1 MEFKQNLKKYQYI
14 VNEELE
20 KYLRKDECPEKI
32 LNNSMEYSLMA
43 GGKRLRPILV
53 LATYELF
60 RDDFEEAMPFAVAIE
75 MIHNFSLI
83 HDDLP
88 EVDNDDFRH
97 GKPTNHKQ
105 FNHPTALLAGDGLL
119 NNAYI
124 VISNEMLYSIENQY
138 KENFHSRAKAF
149 NEFTKAVDRMIAGE
163 YLDTELEGKEISK
176 EMLEYIHI
184 NKTGALLKLC
194 VRMGA
199 ILAEA
204 SEKDLERLTTYAE
217 KIGLAFQ
224 IKDDILS
231 EEGNP
236 EITGKPVGNDKEMGK
251 CTYVSYYGLDGAKKE
266 LDKIKLNGEYKRP
279 EVQRNYK
286 GFDYS
291 KYLKQLKIY
300 GTIKCSKIEVLDKKQ
315 VNKMFQISNQ
325 MVTKVIDNT
334 KNILDAIENLHTSSE
349 SNYSLE
355 LNNNDM
361 KEIINNINYLINEG
375 RNNSNKIN
383 ESLNSLI
390 DKIKN
395 QIKDLDKSS
404 QEDSMYENLDT
415 VGILNQSKIDE
426 YKSSKGTSNDI
437 EYLEN
442 IVSADDNSYIN
453 SFVGINEFN
462 TVYRNSTSNDIP
474 QPVTEIRQEF
484 ITEDIIKS
492 VKYMKNSDLEELNVK
507 LNPRNLGEISI
518 KLSKNKEHSNL
529 LITVDDNNILDLVN
543 KNIEDIKKHLND
555 TDINIKD
562 IVINVKSENENLF
575 SDNLNKEFNQDRR
588 FNQNNSNKNKK
599 NNNQIIEELH
609 NSEHNKDD
617 DNLNIL
623 I

>member
-1 MEFKQNLKKYQYI
+1 MININLSNMVGDSSLSQSKSVSSDSLSTFKDFISEFK
-14 VNEELE
+14 LE
-20 KYLRKDECPEKI
+20 DENSGTNT
-32 LNNSMEYSLMA
+32 NNKED
-43 GGKRLRPILV
+43 V
-53 LATYELF
+53 DE
-60 RDDFEEAMPFAVAIE
+60 
-75 MIHNFSLI
+75 SLI
-83 HDDLP
+83 LYNLIYTLY
-88 EVDNDDFRH
+88 E
-97 GKPTNHKQ
+97 K
-105 FNHPTALLAGDGLL
+105 FN
-119 NNAYI
+119 I
-124 VISNEMLYSIENQY
+124 
-138 KENFHSRAKAF
+138 
-149 NEFTKAVDRMIAGE
+149 
-163 YLDTELEGKEISK
+163 
-176 EMLEYIHI
+176 
-184 NKTGALLKLC
+184 
-194 VRMGA
+194 
-199 ILAEA
+199 
-204 SEKDLERLTTYAE
+204 AE
-217 KIGLAFQ
+217 KIDSLTDLEN
-224 IKDDILS
+224 IKSSLNS
-231 EEGNP
+231 
-236 EITGKPVGNDKEMGK
+236 
-251 CTYVSYYGLDGAKKE
+251 
-266 LDKIKLNGEYKRP
+266 KLNLN
-279 EVQRNYK
+279 EV
-286 GFDYS
+286 
-291 KYLKQLKIY
+291 
-300 GTIKCSKIEVLDKKQ
+300 E
-315 VNKMFQISNQ
+315 
-325 MVTKVIDNT
+325 NT

-355 LNNNDM
+355 LNNNNM

>member
-1 MEFKQNLKKYQYI
+1 MININLSNMVGDSSLSQSKSVSSDSLSTFKDFISEFK
-14 VNEELE
+14 LE
-20 KYLRKDECPEKI
+20 DENSGTNT
-32 LNNSMEYSLMA
+32 NNKED
-43 GGKRLRPILV
+43 V
-53 LATYELF
+53 DE
-60 RDDFEEAMPFAVAIE
+60 
-75 MIHNFSLI
+75 SLI
-83 HDDLP
+83 LYNLIYTLY
-88 EVDNDDFRH
+88 E
-97 GKPTNHKQ
+97 K
-105 FNHPTALLAGDGLL
+105 FN
-119 NNAYI
+119 I
-124 VISNEMLYSIENQY
+124 
-138 KENFHSRAKAF
+138 
-149 NEFTKAVDRMIAGE
+149 
-163 YLDTELEGKEISK
+163 
-176 EMLEYIHI
+176 
-184 NKTGALLKLC
+184 
-194 VRMGA
+194 
-199 ILAEA
+199 
-204 SEKDLERLTTYAE
+204 AE
-217 KIGLAFQ
+217 KIDSLTDLEN
-224 IKDDILS
+224 IKSSLNS
-231 EEGNP
+231 
-236 EITGKPVGNDKEMGK
+236 
-251 CTYVSYYGLDGAKKE
+251 
-266 LDKIKLNGEYKRP
+266 KLNLN
-279 EVQRNYK
+279 EV
-286 GFDYS
+286 
-291 KYLKQLKIY
+291 
-300 GTIKCSKIEVLDKKQ
+300 E
-315 VNKMFQISNQ
+315 
-325 MVTKVIDNT
+325 NT

-426 YKSSKGTSNDI
+426 YKSSKGTSNDL

-484 ITEDIIKS
+484 ITEYIIKS

>member
-1 MEFKQNLKKYQYI
+1 MININLSNMVGDSSLSQSKSVSSDSLSTFKDFISEFK
-14 VNEELE
+14 LE
-20 KYLRKDECPEKI
+20 DENSGTNT
-32 LNNSMEYSLMA
+32 NNKED
-43 GGKRLRPILV
+43 V
-53 LATYELF
+53 DE
-60 RDDFEEAMPFAVAIE
+60 
-75 MIHNFSLI
+75 SLI
-83 HDDLP
+83 LYNLIYTLY
-88 EVDNDDFRH
+88 E
-97 GKPTNHKQ
+97 K
-105 FNHPTALLAGDGLL
+105 FN
-119 NNAYI
+119 I
-124 VISNEMLYSIENQY
+124 
-138 KENFHSRAKAF
+138 
-149 NEFTKAVDRMIAGE
+149 
-163 YLDTELEGKEISK
+163 
-176 EMLEYIHI
+176 
-184 NKTGALLKLC
+184 
-194 VRMGA
+194 
-199 ILAEA
+199 
-204 SEKDLERLTTYAE
+204 AE
-217 KIGLAFQ
+217 KIDSLTDLEN
-224 IKDDILS
+224 IKSSLNS
-231 EEGNP
+231 
-236 EITGKPVGNDKEMGK
+236 
-251 CTYVSYYGLDGAKKE
+251 
-266 LDKIKLNGEYKRP
+266 KLN
-279 EVQRNYK
+279 EV
-286 GFDYS
+286 
-291 KYLKQLKIY
+291 
-300 GTIKCSKIEVLDKKQ
+300 E
-315 VNKMFQISNQ
+315 
-325 MVTKVIDNT
+325 NT

-426 YKSSKGTSNDI
+426 YKSSKGTSNDL

-543 KNIEDIKKHLND
+543 KNIEDIKKQLND

>member
-1 MEFKQNLKKYQYI
+1 MININLSNMVGDSSLSQSKSVSSDSLSTFKDFISEFK
-14 VNEELE
+14 LE
-20 KYLRKDECPEKI
+20 DENSGTNT
-32 LNNSMEYSLMA
+32 NNKED
-43 GGKRLRPILV
+43 V
-53 LATYELF
+53 DE
-60 RDDFEEAMPFAVAIE
+60 
-75 MIHNFSLI
+75 SLI
-83 HDDLP
+83 LYNLIYTLY
-88 EVDNDDFRH
+88 E
-97 GKPTNHKQ
+97 K
-105 FNHPTALLAGDGLL
+105 FN
-119 NNAYI
+119 I
-124 VISNEMLYSIENQY
+124 
-138 KENFHSRAKAF
+138 
-149 NEFTKAVDRMIAGE
+149 
-163 YLDTELEGKEISK
+163 
-176 EMLEYIHI
+176 
-184 NKTGALLKLC
+184 
-194 VRMGA
+194 
-199 ILAEA
+199 
-204 SEKDLERLTTYAE
+204 AE
-217 KIGLAFQ
+217 KIDSLTDLEN
-224 IKDDILS
+224 IKSSLNS
-231 EEGNP
+231 
-236 EITGKPVGNDKEMGK
+236 
-251 CTYVSYYGLDGAKKE
+251 
-266 LDKIKLNGEYKRP
+266 KLN
-279 EVQRNYK
+279 EV
-286 GFDYS
+286 
-291 KYLKQLKIY
+291 
-300 GTIKCSKIEVLDKKQ
+300 E
-315 VNKMFQISNQ
+315 
-325 MVTKVIDNT
+325 NT

-588 FNQNNSNKNKK
+588 FNENNSNKNKK

>member
-1 MEFKQNLKKYQYI
+1 MININLSNMVGDSSLSQSKSVSSDSLSTFKDFISEFK
-14 VNEELE
+14 LE
-20 KYLRKDECPEKI
+20 DENSGTNT
-32 LNNSMEYSLMA
+32 NNKED
-43 GGKRLRPILV
+43 V
-53 LATYELF
+53 DE
-60 RDDFEEAMPFAVAIE
+60 
-75 MIHNFSLI
+75 SLI
-83 HDDLP
+83 LYNLIYTLY
-88 EVDNDDFRH
+88 E
-97 GKPTNHKQ
+97 K
-105 FNHPTALLAGDGLL
+105 FN
-119 NNAYI
+119 I
-124 VISNEMLYSIENQY
+124 
-138 KENFHSRAKAF
+138 
-149 NEFTKAVDRMIAGE
+149 
-163 YLDTELEGKEISK
+163 
-176 EMLEYIHI
+176 
-184 NKTGALLKLC
+184 
-194 VRMGA
+194 
-199 ILAEA
+199 
-204 SEKDLERLTTYAE
+204 AE
-217 KIGLAFQ
+217 KIDSLTDLEN
-224 IKDDILS
+224 IKSSLNS
-231 EEGNP
+231 
-236 EITGKPVGNDKEMGK
+236 
-251 CTYVSYYGLDGAKKE
+251 
-266 LDKIKLNGEYKRP
+266 KLN
-279 EVQRNYK
+279 EV
-286 GFDYS
+286 
-291 KYLKQLKIY
+291 
-300 GTIKCSKIEVLDKKQ
+300 E
-315 VNKMFQISNQ
+315 
-325 MVTKVIDNT
+325 NT

-529 LITVDDNNILDLVN
+529 LKTVDDNNILDLVN

>member
-1 MEFKQNLKKYQYI
+1 MININLSNMVGDSSLSQSKSVSSDSLSTFKDFISEFK
-14 VNEELE
+14 LE
-20 KYLRKDECPEKI
+20 DENSGTNT
-32 LNNSMEYSLMA
+32 NNKED
-43 GGKRLRPILV
+43 V
-53 LATYELF
+53 DE
-60 RDDFEEAMPFAVAIE
+60 
-75 MIHNFSLI
+75 SLI
-83 HDDLP
+83 LYNLIYTLY
-88 EVDNDDFRH
+88 E
-97 GKPTNHKQ
+97 K
-105 FNHPTALLAGDGLL
+105 FN
-119 NNAYI
+119 I
-124 VISNEMLYSIENQY
+124 
-138 KENFHSRAKAF
+138 
-149 NEFTKAVDRMIAGE
+149 
-163 YLDTELEGKEISK
+163 
-176 EMLEYIHI
+176 
-184 NKTGALLKLC
+184 
-194 VRMGA
+194 
-199 ILAEA
+199 
-204 SEKDLERLTTYAE
+204 AE
-217 KIGLAFQ
+217 KIDSLTDLEN
-224 IKDDILS
+224 IKSSLNS
-231 EEGNP
+231 
-236 EITGKPVGNDKEMGK
+236 
-251 CTYVSYYGLDGAKKE
+251 
-266 LDKIKLNGEYKRP
+266 KLN
-279 EVQRNYK
+279 EV
-286 GFDYS
+286 
-291 KYLKQLKIY
+291 
-300 GTIKCSKIEVLDKKQ
+300 E
-315 VNKMFQISNQ
+315 
-325 MVTKVIDNT
+325 NT

-361 KEIINNINYLINEG
+361 KEIINNINYLTNEG

-492 VKYMKNSDLEELNVK
+492 VKYIKNSDLEELNVK

>member
-1 MEFKQNLKKYQYI
+1 MININLSNMVGDSSLSQSKSVSSDSLSTFKDFISEFK
-14 VNEELE
+14 LE
-20 KYLRKDECPEKI
+20 DENSGTNT
-32 LNNSMEYSLMA
+32 NNKED
-43 GGKRLRPILV
+43 V
-53 LATYELF
+53 DE
-60 RDDFEEAMPFAVAIE
+60 
-75 MIHNFSLI
+75 SLI
-83 HDDLP
+83 LYNLIYTLY
-88 EVDNDDFRH
+88 E
-97 GKPTNHKQ
+97 K
-105 FNHPTALLAGDGLL
+105 FN
-119 NNAYI
+119 I
-124 VISNEMLYSIENQY
+124 
-138 KENFHSRAKAF
+138 
-149 NEFTKAVDRMIAGE
+149 
-163 YLDTELEGKEISK
+163 
-176 EMLEYIHI
+176 
-184 NKTGALLKLC
+184 
-194 VRMGA
+194 
-199 ILAEA
+199 
-204 SEKDLERLTTYAE
+204 AE
-217 KIGLAFQ
+217 KIDSLTDLEN
-224 IKDDILS
+224 IKSSLNS
-231 EEGNP
+231 
-236 EITGKPVGNDKEMGK
+236 
-251 CTYVSYYGLDGAKKE
+251 
-266 LDKIKLNGEYKRP
+266 KLNLN
-279 EVQRNYK
+279 EV
-286 GFDYS
+286 
-291 KYLKQLKIY
+291 
-300 GTIKCSKIEVLDKKQ
+300 E
-315 VNKMFQISNQ
+315 
-325 MVTKVIDNT
+325 NT

-492 VKYMKNSDLEELNVK
+492 VKYIKNSDLEELNVK

>member
-1 MEFKQNLKKYQYI
+1 MVGDSSLSQSKSVSSDSLSTFKDFISEFK
-14 VNEELE
+14 LE
-20 KYLRKDECPEKI
+20 DENSGTNT
-32 LNNSMEYSLMA
+32 NNKED
-43 GGKRLRPILV
+43 V
-53 LATYELF
+53 DE
-60 RDDFEEAMPFAVAIE
+60 
-75 MIHNFSLI
+75 SLI
-83 HDDLP
+83 LYNLIYTLY
-88 EVDNDDFRH
+88 E
-97 GKPTNHKQ
+97 K
-105 FNHPTALLAGDGLL
+105 FN
-119 NNAYI
+119 I
-124 VISNEMLYSIENQY
+124 
-138 KENFHSRAKAF
+138 
-149 NEFTKAVDRMIAGE
+149 
-163 YLDTELEGKEISK
+163 
-176 EMLEYIHI
+176 
-184 NKTGALLKLC
+184 
-194 VRMGA
+194 
-199 ILAEA
+199 
-204 SEKDLERLTTYAE
+204 AE
-217 KIGLAFQ
+217 KIDSLTDLEN
-224 IKDDILS
+224 IKSSLNS
-231 EEGNP
+231 
-236 EITGKPVGNDKEMGK
+236 
-251 CTYVSYYGLDGAKKE
+251 
-266 LDKIKLNGEYKRP
+266 KLNLN
-279 EVQRNYK
+279 EV
-286 GFDYS
+286 
-291 KYLKQLKIY
+291 
-300 GTIKCSKIEVLDKKQ
+300 E
-315 VNKMFQISNQ
+315 
-325 MVTKVIDNT
+325 NT

>member
-1 MEFKQNLKKYQYI
+1 MININLSNMVGDSSLSQSKSVSSDSLSTFKDFISEFK
-14 VNEELE
+14 LE
-20 KYLRKDECPEKI
+20 DENSGTNT
-32 LNNSMEYSLMA
+32 NNKED
-43 GGKRLRPILV
+43 V
-53 LATYELF
+53 DE
-60 RDDFEEAMPFAVAIE
+60 
-75 MIHNFSLI
+75 SLI
-83 HDDLP
+83 LYNLIYTLY
-88 EVDNDDFRH
+88 E
-97 GKPTNHKQ
+97 K
-105 FNHPTALLAGDGLL
+105 FN
-119 NNAYI
+119 I
-124 VISNEMLYSIENQY
+124 
-138 KENFHSRAKAF
+138 
-149 NEFTKAVDRMIAGE
+149 
-163 YLDTELEGKEISK
+163 
-176 EMLEYIHI
+176 
-184 NKTGALLKLC
+184 
-194 VRMGA
+194 
-199 ILAEA
+199 
-204 SEKDLERLTTYAE
+204 AE
-217 KIGLAFQ
+217 KIDSLTDLEN
-224 IKDDILS
+224 IKSSLNS
-231 EEGNP
+231 
-236 EITGKPVGNDKEMGK
+236 
-251 CTYVSYYGLDGAKKE
+251 
-266 LDKIKLNGEYKRP
+266 KLNLN
-279 EVQRNYK
+279 EV
-286 GFDYS
+286 
-291 KYLKQLKIY
+291 
-300 GTIKCSKIEVLDKKQ
+300 E
-315 VNKMFQISNQ
+315 
-325 MVTKVIDNT
+325 NT

-426 YKSSKGTSNDI
+426 YKSSKGTSNDL

-492 VKYMKNSDLEELNVK
+492 VKYMKISDLEELNVK

>member
-1 MEFKQNLKKYQYI
+1 MININLSNMVGDSSLSQSKSVSSDSLSTFKDFISEFK
-14 VNEELE
+14 LE
-20 KYLRKDECPEKI
+20 DENSGTNT
-32 LNNSMEYSLMA
+32 NNKED
-43 GGKRLRPILV
+43 V
-53 LATYELF
+53 DE
-60 RDDFEEAMPFAVAIE
+60 
-75 MIHNFSLI
+75 SLI
-83 HDDLP
+83 LYNLIYTLY
-88 EVDNDDFRH
+88 E
-97 GKPTNHKQ
+97 K
-105 FNHPTALLAGDGLL
+105 FN
-119 NNAYI
+119 I
-124 VISNEMLYSIENQY
+124 
-138 KENFHSRAKAF
+138 
-149 NEFTKAVDRMIAGE
+149 
-163 YLDTELEGKEISK
+163 
-176 EMLEYIHI
+176 
-184 NKTGALLKLC
+184 
-194 VRMGA
+194 
-199 ILAEA
+199 
-204 SEKDLERLTTYAE
+204 AE
-217 KIGLAFQ
+217 KIDSLTDLEN
-224 IKDDILS
+224 IKSSLNS
-231 EEGNP
+231 
-236 EITGKPVGNDKEMGK
+236 
-251 CTYVSYYGLDGAKKE
+251 
-266 LDKIKLNGEYKRP
+266 KLNLN
-279 EVQRNYK
+279 EV
-286 GFDYS
+286 
-291 KYLKQLKIY
+291 
-300 GTIKCSKIEVLDKKQ
+300 E
-315 VNKMFQISNQ
+315 
-325 MVTKVIDNT
+325 NT

-442 IVSADDNSYIN
+442 IVSAYDNSYIN

>member
-1 MEFKQNLKKYQYI
+1 MININLSNMVGDSSLSQSKSVSSDSLSTFKDFISEFK
-14 VNEELE
+14 LE
-20 KYLRKDECPEKI
+20 DENSGTNT
-32 LNNSMEYSLMA
+32 NNKED
-43 GGKRLRPILV
+43 V
-53 LATYELF
+53 DE
-60 RDDFEEAMPFAVAIE
+60 
-75 MIHNFSLI
+75 SLI
-83 HDDLP
+83 LYNLIYTLY
-88 EVDNDDFRH
+88 E
-97 GKPTNHKQ
+97 K
-105 FNHPTALLAGDGLL
+105 FN
-119 NNAYI
+119 I
-124 VISNEMLYSIENQY
+124 
-138 KENFHSRAKAF
+138 
-149 NEFTKAVDRMIAGE
+149 
-163 YLDTELEGKEISK
+163 
-176 EMLEYIHI
+176 
-184 NKTGALLKLC
+184 
-194 VRMGA
+194 
-199 ILAEA
+199 
-204 SEKDLERLTTYAE
+204 AE
-217 KIGLAFQ
+217 KIDSLTDLEN
-224 IKDDILS
+224 IKSSLNS
-231 EEGNP
+231 
-236 EITGKPVGNDKEMGK
+236 
-251 CTYVSYYGLDGAKKE
+251 
-266 LDKIKLNGEYKRP
+266 KLN
-279 EVQRNYK
+279 EV
-286 GFDYS
+286 
-291 KYLKQLKIY
+291 
-300 GTIKCSKIEVLDKKQ
+300 E
-315 VNKMFQISNQ
+315 
-325 MVTKVIDNT
+325 NT

-361 KEIINNINYLINEG
+361 KEIINNINHLINEG

-492 VKYMKNSDLEELNVK
+492 VKYIKNSDLEELNVK

>member
-1 MEFKQNLKKYQYI
+1 MININLSNMVGDSSLSQSKSVSSDSLSTFKDFISEFK
-14 VNEELE
+14 LE
-20 KYLRKDECPEKI
+20 DENSGTNT
-32 LNNSMEYSLMA
+32 NNKED
-43 GGKRLRPILV
+43 V
-53 LATYELF
+53 DE
-60 RDDFEEAMPFAVAIE
+60 
-75 MIHNFSLI
+75 SLI
-83 HDDLP
+83 LYNLIYTLY
-88 EVDNDDFRH
+88 E
-97 GKPTNHKQ
+97 K
-105 FNHPTALLAGDGLL
+105 FN
-119 NNAYI
+119 I
-124 VISNEMLYSIENQY
+124 
-138 KENFHSRAKAF
+138 
-149 NEFTKAVDRMIAGE
+149 
-163 YLDTELEGKEISK
+163 
-176 EMLEYIHI
+176 
-184 NKTGALLKLC
+184 
-194 VRMGA
+194 
-199 ILAEA
+199 
-204 SEKDLERLTTYAE
+204 AE
-217 KIGLAFQ
+217 KIDSLTDLEN
-224 IKDDILS
+224 IKSSLNS
-231 EEGNP
+231 
-236 EITGKPVGNDKEMGK
+236 
-251 CTYVSYYGLDGAKKE
+251 
-266 LDKIKLNGEYKRP
+266 KLN
-279 EVQRNYK
+279 EV
-286 GFDYS
+286 
-291 KYLKQLKIY
+291 
-300 GTIKCSKIEVLDKKQ
+300 E
-315 VNKMFQISNQ
+315 
-325 MVTKVIDNT
+325 NT

-404 QEDSMYENLDT
+404 QEDSIYENLDT

>member
-1 MEFKQNLKKYQYI
+1 MVGDSSLSQSKSVSSDSLSTFKDFISEFK
-14 VNEELE
+14 LE
-20 KYLRKDECPEKI
+20 DENSGTNT
-32 LNNSMEYSLMA
+32 NNKED
-43 GGKRLRPILV
+43 V
-53 LATYELF
+53 DE
-60 RDDFEEAMPFAVAIE
+60 
-75 MIHNFSLI
+75 SLI
-83 HDDLP
+83 LYNLIYTLY
-88 EVDNDDFRH
+88 E
-97 GKPTNHKQ
+97 K
-105 FNHPTALLAGDGLL
+105 FN
-119 NNAYI
+119 I
-124 VISNEMLYSIENQY
+124 
-138 KENFHSRAKAF
+138 
-149 NEFTKAVDRMIAGE
+149 
-163 YLDTELEGKEISK
+163 
-176 EMLEYIHI
+176 
-184 NKTGALLKLC
+184 
-194 VRMGA
+194 
-199 ILAEA
+199 
-204 SEKDLERLTTYAE
+204 AE
-217 KIGLAFQ
+217 KIDSLTDLEN
-224 IKDDILS
+224 IKSSLNS
-231 EEGNP
+231 
-236 EITGKPVGNDKEMGK
+236 
-251 CTYVSYYGLDGAKKE
+251 
-266 LDKIKLNGEYKRP
+266 KLNLN
-279 EVQRNYK
+279 EV
-286 GFDYS
+286 
-291 KYLKQLKIY
+291 
-300 GTIKCSKIEVLDKKQ
+300 E
-315 VNKMFQISNQ
+315 
-325 MVTKVIDNT
+325 NT

-529 LITVDDNNILDLVN
+529 LITVDDNNISDLVN

>member
-1 MEFKQNLKKYQYI
+1 MININLSNMVGDSSLSQSKSVSSDSLSTFKDFISEFK
-14 VNEELE
+14 LE
-20 KYLRKDECPEKI
+20 DENSGTNT
-32 LNNSMEYSLMA
+32 NNKED
-43 GGKRLRPILV
+43 V
-53 LATYELF
+53 DE
-60 RDDFEEAMPFAVAIE
+60 
-75 MIHNFSLI
+75 SLI
-83 HDDLP
+83 LYNLIYTLY
-88 EVDNDDFRH
+88 E
-97 GKPTNHKQ
+97 K
-105 FNHPTALLAGDGLL
+105 FN
-119 NNAYI
+119 I
-124 VISNEMLYSIENQY
+124 
-138 KENFHSRAKAF
+138 
-149 NEFTKAVDRMIAGE
+149 
-163 YLDTELEGKEISK
+163 
-176 EMLEYIHI
+176 
-184 NKTGALLKLC
+184 
-194 VRMGA
+194 
-199 ILAEA
+199 
-204 SEKDLERLTTYAE
+204 AE
-217 KIGLAFQ
+217 KIDSLTDLEN
-224 IKDDILS
+224 IKSSLNS
-231 EEGNP
+231 
-236 EITGKPVGNDKEMGK
+236 
-251 CTYVSYYGLDGAKKE
+251 
-266 LDKIKLNGEYKRP
+266 KLN
-279 EVQRNYK
+279 EV
-286 GFDYS
+286 
-291 KYLKQLKIY
+291 
-300 GTIKCSKIEVLDKKQ
+300 E
-315 VNKMFQISNQ
+315 
-325 MVTKVIDNT
+325 NT

-395 QIKDLDKSS
+395 QIKDFDKSS

-492 VKYMKNSDLEELNVK
+492 VKYIKNSDLEELNVK

>member
-1 MEFKQNLKKYQYI
+1 MININLSNMVGDSSLSQSKSVSSDSLSTFKDFISEFK
-14 VNEELE
+14 LE
-20 KYLRKDECPEKI
+20 DENSGTNT
-32 LNNSMEYSLMA
+32 NNKED
-43 GGKRLRPILV
+43 V
-53 LATYELF
+53 DE
-60 RDDFEEAMPFAVAIE
+60 
-75 MIHNFSLI
+75 SLI
-83 HDDLP
+83 LYNLIYTLY
-88 EVDNDDFRH
+88 E
-97 GKPTNHKQ
+97 K
-105 FNHPTALLAGDGLL
+105 FN
-119 NNAYI
+119 I
-124 VISNEMLYSIENQY
+124 
-138 KENFHSRAKAF
+138 
-149 NEFTKAVDRMIAGE
+149 
-163 YLDTELEGKEISK
+163 
-176 EMLEYIHI
+176 
-184 NKTGALLKLC
+184 
-194 VRMGA
+194 
-199 ILAEA
+199 
-204 SEKDLERLTTYAE
+204 AE
-217 KIGLAFQ
+217 KIDSLTDLEN
-224 IKDDILS
+224 IKSSLNS
-231 EEGNP
+231 
-236 EITGKPVGNDKEMGK
+236 
-251 CTYVSYYGLDGAKKE
+251 
-266 LDKIKLNGEYKRP
+266 KLNLN
-279 EVQRNYK
+279 EV
-286 GFDYS
+286 
-291 KYLKQLKIY
+291 
-300 GTIKCSKIEVLDKKQ
+300 E
-315 VNKMFQISNQ
+315 
-325 MVTKVIDNT
+325 NT

-529 LITVDDNNILDLVN
+529 LITVDVN

>member
-1 MEFKQNLKKYQYI
+1 MININLSNMVGDSSLSQSKSVSSDSLSTFKDFISEFK
-14 VNEELE
+14 LE
-20 KYLRKDECPEKI
+20 DENSGTNT
-32 LNNSMEYSLMA
+32 NNKED
-43 GGKRLRPILV
+43 V
-53 LATYELF
+53 DE
-60 RDDFEEAMPFAVAIE
+60 
-75 MIHNFSLI
+75 SLI
-83 HDDLP
+83 LYNLIYTLY
-88 EVDNDDFRH
+88 E
-97 GKPTNHKQ
+97 K
-105 FNHPTALLAGDGLL
+105 FN
-119 NNAYI
+119 I
-124 VISNEMLYSIENQY
+124 
-138 KENFHSRAKAF
+138 
-149 NEFTKAVDRMIAGE
+149 
-163 YLDTELEGKEISK
+163 
-176 EMLEYIHI
+176 
-184 NKTGALLKLC
+184 
-194 VRMGA
+194 
-199 ILAEA
+199 
-204 SEKDLERLTTYAE
+204 AE
-217 KIGLAFQ
+217 KIDSLTDLEN
-224 IKDDILS
+224 IKSSLNS
-231 EEGNP
+231 
-236 EITGKPVGNDKEMGK
+236 
-251 CTYVSYYGLDGAKKE
+251 
-266 LDKIKLNGEYKRP
+266 KLN
-279 EVQRNYK
+279 EV
-286 GFDYS
+286 
-291 KYLKQLKIY
+291 
-300 GTIKCSKIEVLDKKQ
+300 E
-315 VNKMFQISNQ
+315 
-325 MVTKVIDNT
+325 NT

-426 YKSSKGTSNDI
+426 YKSSKGTINDI

-543 KNIEDIKKHLND
+543 KNIEYIKKHLND

>member
-1 MEFKQNLKKYQYI
+1 MININLSNMVGDSSLSQSKSVSSDSLSTFKDFISEFK
-14 VNEELE
+14 LE
-20 KYLRKDECPEKI
+20 DENSGTNT
-32 LNNSMEYSLMA
+32 NNKED
-43 GGKRLRPILV
+43 V
-53 LATYELF
+53 DE
-60 RDDFEEAMPFAVAIE
+60 
-75 MIHNFSLI
+75 SLI
-83 HDDLP
+83 LYNLIYTLY
-88 EVDNDDFRH
+88 E
-97 GKPTNHKQ
+97 K
-105 FNHPTALLAGDGLL
+105 FN
-119 NNAYI
+119 I
-124 VISNEMLYSIENQY
+124 
-138 KENFHSRAKAF
+138 
-149 NEFTKAVDRMIAGE
+149 
-163 YLDTELEGKEISK
+163 
-176 EMLEYIHI
+176 
-184 NKTGALLKLC
+184 
-194 VRMGA
+194 
-199 ILAEA
+199 
-204 SEKDLERLTTYAE
+204 AE
-217 KIGLAFQ
+217 KIDSLTDLEN
-224 IKDDILS
+224 IKSSLNS
-231 EEGNP
+231 
-236 EITGKPVGNDKEMGK
+236 
-251 CTYVSYYGLDGAKKE
+251 
-266 LDKIKLNGEYKRP
+266 KLN
-279 EVQRNYK
+279 EV
-286 GFDYS
+286 
-291 KYLKQLKIY
+291 
-300 GTIKCSKIEVLDKKQ
+300 E
-315 VNKMFQISNQ
+315 
-325 MVTKVIDNT
+325 NT

-361 KEIINNINYLINEG
+361 KEIINNINYLIKEG

>member
-1 MEFKQNLKKYQYI
+1 MININLSNMVGDSSLSQSKSVSSDSLSTFKDFISEFK
-14 VNEELE
+14 LE
-20 KYLRKDECPEKI
+20 DENSGTNT
-32 LNNSMEYSLMA
+32 NNKED
-43 GGKRLRPILV
+43 V
-53 LATYELF
+53 DE
-60 RDDFEEAMPFAVAIE
+60 
-75 MIHNFSLI
+75 SLI
-83 HDDLP
+83 LYNLIYTLY
-88 EVDNDDFRH
+88 E
-97 GKPTNHKQ
+97 K
-105 FNHPTALLAGDGLL
+105 FN
-119 NNAYI
+119 I
-124 VISNEMLYSIENQY
+124 
-138 KENFHSRAKAF
+138 
-149 NEFTKAVDRMIAGE
+149 
-163 YLDTELEGKEISK
+163 
-176 EMLEYIHI
+176 
-184 NKTGALLKLC
+184 
-194 VRMGA
+194 
-199 ILAEA
+199 
-204 SEKDLERLTTYAE
+204 AE
-217 KIGLAFQ
+217 KIDSLTDLEN
-224 IKDDILS
+224 IKSSLNS
-231 EEGNP
+231 
-236 EITGKPVGNDKEMGK
+236 
-251 CTYVSYYGLDGAKKE
+251 
-266 LDKIKLNGEYKRP
+266 KLNLN
-279 EVQRNYK
+279 EV
-286 GFDYS
+286 
-291 KYLKQLKIY
+291 
-300 GTIKCSKIEVLDKKQ
+300 E
-315 VNKMFQISNQ
+315 
-325 MVTKVIDNT
+325 NT

-555 TDINIKD
+555 TDI
-562 IVINVKSENENLF
+562 VINVKSENENLF

>member
-1 MEFKQNLKKYQYI
+1 MININLSNMVGDSSLSQSKSVSSDSLSTFKDFISEFK
-14 VNEELE
+14 LE
-20 KYLRKDECPEKI
+20 DENSGTNT
-32 LNNSMEYSLMA
+32 NNKED
-43 GGKRLRPILV
+43 V
-53 LATYELF
+53 DE
-60 RDDFEEAMPFAVAIE
+60 
-75 MIHNFSLI
+75 SLI
-83 HDDLP
+83 LYNLIYTLY
-88 EVDNDDFRH
+88 E
-97 GKPTNHKQ
+97 K
-105 FNHPTALLAGDGLL
+105 FN
-119 NNAYI
+119 I
-124 VISNEMLYSIENQY
+124 
-138 KENFHSRAKAF
+138 
-149 NEFTKAVDRMIAGE
+149 
-163 YLDTELEGKEISK
+163 
-176 EMLEYIHI
+176 
-184 NKTGALLKLC
+184 
-194 VRMGA
+194 
-199 ILAEA
+199 
-204 SEKDLERLTTYAE
+204 AE
-217 KIGLAFQ
+217 KIDSLTDLEN
-224 IKDDILS
+224 IKSSLNS
-231 EEGNP
+231 
-236 EITGKPVGNDKEMGK
+236 
-251 CTYVSYYGLDGAKKE
+251 
-266 LDKIKLNGEYKRP
+266 KLNLN
-279 EVQRNYK
+279 EV
-286 GFDYS
+286 
-291 KYLKQLKIY
+291 
-300 GTIKCSKIEVLDKKQ
+300 E
-315 VNKMFQISNQ
+315 
-325 MVTKVIDNT
+325 NT

-426 YKSSKGTSNDI
+426 YKSSKGTSNDL

-462 TVYRNSTSNDIP
+462 TVYRNSASNDIP

>member
-1 MEFKQNLKKYQYI
+1 MININLSNIVGDSSLSQSKSVSSDSLSTFKDFISEFK
-14 VNEELE
+14 LE
-20 KYLRKDECPEKI
+20 DENSGTNT
-32 LNNSMEYSLMA
+32 NNKED
-43 GGKRLRPILV
+43 V
-53 LATYELF
+53 DE
-60 RDDFEEAMPFAVAIE
+60 
-75 MIHNFSLI
+75 SLI
-83 HDDLP
+83 LYNLIYTLY
-88 EVDNDDFRH
+88 E
-97 GKPTNHKQ
+97 K
-105 FNHPTALLAGDGLL
+105 FN
-119 NNAYI
+119 I
-124 VISNEMLYSIENQY
+124 
-138 KENFHSRAKAF
+138 
-149 NEFTKAVDRMIAGE
+149 
-163 YLDTELEGKEISK
+163 
-176 EMLEYIHI
+176 
-184 NKTGALLKLC
+184 
-194 VRMGA
+194 
-199 ILAEA
+199 
-204 SEKDLERLTTYAE
+204 AE
-217 KIGLAFQ
+217 KIDSLTDLEN
-224 IKDDILS
+224 IKSSLNS
-231 EEGNP
+231 
-236 EITGKPVGNDKEMGK
+236 
-251 CTYVSYYGLDGAKKE
+251 
-266 LDKIKLNGEYKRP
+266 KLNLN
-279 EVQRNYK
+279 EV
-286 GFDYS
+286 
-291 KYLKQLKIY
+291 
-300 GTIKCSKIEVLDKKQ
+300 E
-315 VNKMFQISNQ
+315 
-325 MVTKVIDNT
+325 NT

-426 YKSSKGTSNDI
+426 YKNSKGTSNDI

>member
-1 MEFKQNLKKYQYI
+1 MININLSNMVGDSSLSQSKSVSSDSLSTFKDFISEFK
-14 VNEELE
+14 LE
-20 KYLRKDECPEKI
+20 DENSGTNT
-32 LNNSMEYSLMA
+32 NNKED
-43 GGKRLRPILV
+43 V
-53 LATYELF
+53 DE
-60 RDDFEEAMPFAVAIE
+60 
-75 MIHNFSLI
+75 SLI
-83 HDDLP
+83 LYNLIYTLY
-88 EVDNDDFRH
+88 E
-97 GKPTNHKQ
+97 K
-105 FNHPTALLAGDGLL
+105 FN
-119 NNAYI
+119 I
-124 VISNEMLYSIENQY
+124 
-138 KENFHSRAKAF
+138 
-149 NEFTKAVDRMIAGE
+149 
-163 YLDTELEGKEISK
+163 
-176 EMLEYIHI
+176 
-184 NKTGALLKLC
+184 
-194 VRMGA
+194 
-199 ILAEA
+199 
-204 SEKDLERLTTYAE
+204 AE
-217 KIGLAFQ
+217 KIDSLTDLEN
-224 IKDDILS
+224 IKS
-231 EEGNP
+231 
-236 EITGKPVGNDKEMGK
+236 
-251 CTYVSYYGLDGAKKE
+251 S
-266 LDKIKLNGEYKRP
+266 LNSKVN
-279 EVQRNYK
+279 EV
-286 GFDYS
+286 
-291 KYLKQLKIY
+291 
-300 GTIKCSKIEVLDKKQ
+300 E
-315 VNKMFQISNQ
+315 
-325 MVTKVIDNT
+325 NT

>member
-1 MEFKQNLKKYQYI
+1 MININLSNMVGDSSLSQSKSVSSDSLSTFKDFISEFK
-14 VNEELE
+14 LE
-20 KYLRKDECPEKI
+20 DENSGTNT
-32 LNNSMEYSLMA
+32 NNKED
-43 GGKRLRPILV
+43 V
-53 LATYELF
+53 DE
-60 RDDFEEAMPFAVAIE
+60 
-75 MIHNFSLI
+75 SLI
-83 HDDLP
+83 LYNLIYTLY
-88 EVDNDDFRH
+88 E
-97 GKPTNHKQ
+97 K
-105 FNHPTALLAGDGLL
+105 FN
-119 NNAYI
+119 I
-124 VISNEMLYSIENQY
+124 
-138 KENFHSRAKAF
+138 
-149 NEFTKAVDRMIAGE
+149 
-163 YLDTELEGKEISK
+163 
-176 EMLEYIHI
+176 
-184 NKTGALLKLC
+184 
-194 VRMGA
+194 
-199 ILAEA
+199 
-204 SEKDLERLTTYAE
+204 AE
-217 KIGLAFQ
+217 KIDSLTDLEN
-224 IKDDILS
+224 IKSSLNS
-231 EEGNP
+231 
-236 EITGKPVGNDKEMGK
+236 
-251 CTYVSYYGLDGAKKE
+251 
-266 LDKIKLNGEYKRP
+266 KLN
-279 EVQRNYK
+279 EV
-286 GFDYS
+286 
-291 KYLKQLKIY
+291 
-300 GTIKCSKIEVLDKKQ
+300 E
-315 VNKMFQISNQ
+315 
-325 MVTKVIDNT
+325 NT

-404 QEDSMYENLDT
+404 QEDSIYENLDT

-529 LITVDDNNILDLVN
+529 LITVDDNNISDLVN

>member
-1 MEFKQNLKKYQYI
+1 MININLSNMVGDSSLSQSKSVSSDSLSTFKDFISEFK
-14 VNEELE
+14 LE
-20 KYLRKDECPEKI
+20 DENSGTNT
-32 LNNSMEYSLMA
+32 NNKED
-43 GGKRLRPILV
+43 V
-53 LATYELF
+53 DE
-60 RDDFEEAMPFAVAIE
+60 
-75 MIHNFSLI
+75 SLI
-83 HDDLP
+83 LYNLIYTLY
-88 EVDNDDFRH
+88 E
-97 GKPTNHKQ
+97 K
-105 FNHPTALLAGDGLL
+105 FN
-119 NNAYI
+119 I
-124 VISNEMLYSIENQY
+124 
-138 KENFHSRAKAF
+138 
-149 NEFTKAVDRMIAGE
+149 
-163 YLDTELEGKEISK
+163 
-176 EMLEYIHI
+176 
-184 NKTGALLKLC
+184 
-194 VRMGA
+194 
-199 ILAEA
+199 
-204 SEKDLERLTTYAE
+204 AE
-217 KIGLAFQ
+217 KIDSLTDLEN
-224 IKDDILS
+224 IKSSLNS
-231 EEGNP
+231 
-236 EITGKPVGNDKEMGK
+236 
-251 CTYVSYYGLDGAKKE
+251 
-266 LDKIKLNGEYKRP
+266 KLNLN
-279 EVQRNYK
+279 EV
-286 GFDYS
+286 
-291 KYLKQLKIY
+291 
-300 GTIKCSKIEVLDKKQ
+300 E
-315 VNKMFQISNQ
+315 
-325 MVTKVIDNT
+325 NT

-390 DKIKN
+390 DKIKI

-426 YKSSKGTSNDI
+426 YKSSKGTSNDL

>member
-1 MEFKQNLKKYQYI
+1 MININLSNMVGDSSLSQSKSVSSDSLSTFKDFISEFKLEDENSGTNTNNKEDVDEILILYNLIYTLY
-14 VNEELE
+14 E
-20 KYLRKDECPEKI
+20 K
-32 LNNSMEYSLMA
+32 
-43 GGKRLRPILV
+43 
-53 LATYELF
+53 
-60 RDDFEEAMPFAVAIE
+60 
-75 MIHNFSLI
+75 
-83 HDDLP
+83 
-88 EVDNDDFRH
+88 
-97 GKPTNHKQ
+97 
-105 FNHPTALLAGDGLL
+105 FN
-119 NNAYI
+119 I
-124 VISNEMLYSIENQY
+124 
-138 KENFHSRAKAF
+138 
-149 NEFTKAVDRMIAGE
+149 
-163 YLDTELEGKEISK
+163 
-176 EMLEYIHI
+176 
-184 NKTGALLKLC
+184 
-194 VRMGA
+194 
-199 ILAEA
+199 
-204 SEKDLERLTTYAE
+204 AE
-217 KIGLAFQ
+217 KIDSLTDLEN
-224 IKDDILS
+224 IKSSLNS
-231 EEGNP
+231 
-236 EITGKPVGNDKEMGK
+236 
-251 CTYVSYYGLDGAKKE
+251 
-266 LDKIKLNGEYKRP
+266 KLNLN
-279 EVQRNYK
+279 EV
-286 GFDYS
+286 
-291 KYLKQLKIY
+291 
-300 GTIKCSKIEVLDKKQ
+300 E
-315 VNKMFQISNQ
+315 
-325 MVTKVIDNT
+325 NT

>member
-1 MEFKQNLKKYQYI
+1 MININLSNMVGDSSLSQSKSVSSDSLSTFKDFISEFK
-14 VNEELE
+14 LE
-20 KYLRKDECPEKI
+20 DENSGTNT
-32 LNNSMEYSLMA
+32 NNKED
-43 GGKRLRPILV
+43 V
-53 LATYELF
+53 DE
-60 RDDFEEAMPFAVAIE
+60 
-75 MIHNFSLI
+75 SLI
-83 HDDLP
+83 LYNLIYTLY
-88 EVDNDDFRH
+88 E
-97 GKPTNHKQ
+97 K
-105 FNHPTALLAGDGLL
+105 FN
-119 NNAYI
+119 I
-124 VISNEMLYSIENQY
+124 
-138 KENFHSRAKAF
+138 
-149 NEFTKAVDRMIAGE
+149 
-163 YLDTELEGKEISK
+163 
-176 EMLEYIHI
+176 
-184 NKTGALLKLC
+184 
-194 VRMGA
+194 
-199 ILAEA
+199 
-204 SEKDLERLTTYAE
+204 AE
-217 KIGLAFQ
+217 KIDSLTDLEN
-224 IKDDILS
+224 IKSLLNS
-231 EEGNP
+231 
-236 EITGKPVGNDKEMGK
+236 
-251 CTYVSYYGLDGAKKE
+251 
-266 LDKIKLNGEYKRP
+266 KLNLN
-279 EVQRNYK
+279 EV
-286 GFDYS
+286 
-291 KYLKQLKIY
+291 
-300 GTIKCSKIEVLDKKQ
+300 E
-315 VNKMFQISNQ
+315 
-325 MVTKVIDNT
+325 NT

-426 YKSSKGTSNDI
+426 YKNSKGTSNDI

>member
-1 MEFKQNLKKYQYI
+1 MININLSNMVGDSSLSQSKSVSSDSLSTFKDFISEFK
-14 VNEELE
+14 LE
-20 KYLRKDECPEKI
+20 DENSGTNT
-32 LNNSMEYSLMA
+32 NNKED
-43 GGKRLRPILV
+43 V
-53 LATYELF
+53 DE
-60 RDDFEEAMPFAVAIE
+60 
-75 MIHNFSLI
+75 SLI
-83 HDDLP
+83 LYNLIYTLY
-88 EVDNDDFRH
+88 E
-97 GKPTNHKQ
+97 K
-105 FNHPTALLAGDGLL
+105 FN
-119 NNAYI
+119 I
-124 VISNEMLYSIENQY
+124 
-138 KENFHSRAKAF
+138 
-149 NEFTKAVDRMIAGE
+149 
-163 YLDTELEGKEISK
+163 
-176 EMLEYIHI
+176 
-184 NKTGALLKLC
+184 
-194 VRMGA
+194 
-199 ILAEA
+199 
-204 SEKDLERLTTYAE
+204 AE
-217 KIGLAFQ
+217 KIDSLTDLEN
-224 IKDDILS
+224 IKSSLNS
-231 EEGNP
+231 
-236 EITGKPVGNDKEMGK
+236 
-251 CTYVSYYGLDGAKKE
+251 
-266 LDKIKLNGEYKRP
+266 KLNLN
-279 EVQRNYK
+279 EV
-286 GFDYS
+286 
-291 KYLKQLKIY
+291 
-300 GTIKCSKIEVLDKKQ
+300 E
-315 VNKMFQISNQ
+315 
-325 MVTKVIDNT
+325 NT

-349 SNYSLE
+349 NNYSLE

-426 YKSSKGTSNDI
+426 YKNSKGTSNDI

-442 IVSADDNSYIN
+442 IVSSDDNSYIN

>member
-1 MEFKQNLKKYQYI
+1 MININLSNMVGDSSLSQSKSVSSDSLSTFKDFISEFK
-14 VNEELE
+14 LE
-20 KYLRKDECPEKI
+20 DENSGTNT
-32 LNNSMEYSLMA
+32 NNKED
-43 GGKRLRPILV
+43 V
-53 LATYELF
+53 DE
-60 RDDFEEAMPFAVAIE
+60 
-75 MIHNFSLI
+75 SLI
-83 HDDLP
+83 LYNLIYTLY
-88 EVDNDDFRH
+88 E
-97 GKPTNHKQ
+97 K
-105 FNHPTALLAGDGLL
+105 FN
-119 NNAYI
+119 I
-124 VISNEMLYSIENQY
+124 
-138 KENFHSRAKAF
+138 
-149 NEFTKAVDRMIAGE
+149 
-163 YLDTELEGKEISK
+163 
-176 EMLEYIHI
+176 
-184 NKTGALLKLC
+184 
-194 VRMGA
+194 
-199 ILAEA
+199 
-204 SEKDLERLTTYAE
+204 AE
-217 KIGLAFQ
+217 KIDSLTDLEN
-224 IKDDILS
+224 IKSSLNS
-231 EEGNP
+231 
-236 EITGKPVGNDKEMGK
+236 
-251 CTYVSYYGLDGAKKE
+251 
-266 LDKIKLNGEYKRP
+266 KLN
-279 EVQRNYK
+279 EV
-286 GFDYS
+286 
-291 KYLKQLKIY
+291 
-300 GTIKCSKIEVLDKKQ
+300 E
-315 VNKMFQISNQ
+315 
-325 MVTKVIDNT
+325 NT

-518 KLSKNKEHSNL
+518 KLSNNKEHSNL

>member
-1 MEFKQNLKKYQYI
+1 MININLSNMVGDSSLSQSKSVSSDSLSTFKDFISEFK
-14 VNEELE
+14 LE
-20 KYLRKDECPEKI
+20 DENSGTNT
-32 LNNSMEYSLMA
+32 NNKED
-43 GGKRLRPILV
+43 V
-53 LATYELF
+53 DE
-60 RDDFEEAMPFAVAIE
+60 
-75 MIHNFSLI
+75 SLI
-83 HDDLP
+83 LYNLIYTLY
-88 EVDNDDFRH
+88 E
-97 GKPTNHKQ
+97 K
-105 FNHPTALLAGDGLL
+105 FN
-119 NNAYI
+119 I
-124 VISNEMLYSIENQY
+124 
-138 KENFHSRAKAF
+138 
-149 NEFTKAVDRMIAGE
+149 
-163 YLDTELEGKEISK
+163 
-176 EMLEYIHI
+176 
-184 NKTGALLKLC
+184 
-194 VRMGA
+194 
-199 ILAEA
+199 
-204 SEKDLERLTTYAE
+204 AE
-217 KIGLAFQ
+217 KIDSLTDLEN
-224 IKDDILS
+224 IKSSLNS
-231 EEGNP
+231 
-236 EITGKPVGNDKEMGK
+236 
-251 CTYVSYYGLDGAKKE
+251 
-266 LDKIKLNGEYKRP
+266 KLN
-279 EVQRNYK
+279 EV
-286 GFDYS
+286 
-291 KYLKQLKIY
+291 
-300 GTIKCSKIEVLDKKQ
+300 E
-315 VNKMFQISNQ
+315 
-325 MVTKVIDNT
+325 NT

-361 KEIINNINYLINEG
+361 KEIINNINHLINEG

-575 SDNLNKEFNQDRR
+575 SDNLNKEFNQ
-588 FNQNNSNKNKK
+588 NNSNKNKK

>member
-1 MEFKQNLKKYQYI
+1 MININLSNMVGDSSLSQSKSVSSDSLSTFKDFISEFK
-14 VNEELE
+14 LE
-20 KYLRKDECPEKI
+20 DENSGTNT
-32 LNNSMEYSLMA
+32 NNKED
-43 GGKRLRPILV
+43 V
-53 LATYELF
+53 DE
-60 RDDFEEAMPFAVAIE
+60 
-75 MIHNFSLI
+75 SLI
-83 HDDLP
+83 LYNLIYTLY
-88 EVDNDDFRH
+88 E
-97 GKPTNHKQ
+97 K
-105 FNHPTALLAGDGLL
+105 FN
-119 NNAYI
+119 I
-124 VISNEMLYSIENQY
+124 
-138 KENFHSRAKAF
+138 
-149 NEFTKAVDRMIAGE
+149 
-163 YLDTELEGKEISK
+163 
-176 EMLEYIHI
+176 
-184 NKTGALLKLC
+184 
-194 VRMGA
+194 
-199 ILAEA
+199 
-204 SEKDLERLTTYAE
+204 AE
-217 KIGLAFQ
+217 KIDSLTDLEN
-224 IKDDILS
+224 IKSSLNS
-231 EEGNP
+231 
-236 EITGKPVGNDKEMGK
+236 
-251 CTYVSYYGLDGAKKE
+251 
-266 LDKIKLNGEYKRP
+266 KLNLN
-279 EVQRNYK
+279 EV
-286 GFDYS
+286 
-291 KYLKQLKIY
+291 
-300 GTIKCSKIEVLDKKQ
+300 E
-315 VNKMFQISNQ
+315 
-325 MVTKVIDNT
+325 NT

-462 TVYRNSTSNDIP
+462 TVYRNSTSNDIH

-529 LITVDDNNILDLVN
+529 LIIVDDNNILDLVN

>member
-1 MEFKQNLKKYQYI
+1 MININLSNMVGDSSLSQSKSVSSDSLSTFKDFISEFK
-14 VNEELE
+14 LE
-20 KYLRKDECPEKI
+20 DENSGTNT
-32 LNNSMEYSLMA
+32 NNKED
-43 GGKRLRPILV
+43 V
-53 LATYELF
+53 DE
-60 RDDFEEAMPFAVAIE
+60 
-75 MIHNFSLI
+75 SLI
-83 HDDLP
+83 LYNLIYTLY
-88 EVDNDDFRH
+88 E
-97 GKPTNHKQ
+97 K
-105 FNHPTALLAGDGLL
+105 FN
-119 NNAYI
+119 I
-124 VISNEMLYSIENQY
+124 
-138 KENFHSRAKAF
+138 
-149 NEFTKAVDRMIAGE
+149 
-163 YLDTELEGKEISK
+163 
-176 EMLEYIHI
+176 
-184 NKTGALLKLC
+184 
-194 VRMGA
+194 
-199 ILAEA
+199 
-204 SEKDLERLTTYAE
+204 AE
-217 KIGLAFQ
+217 KIDSLTDLEN
-224 IKDDILS
+224 IKSSLNS
-231 EEGNP
+231 
-236 EITGKPVGNDKEMGK
+236 
-251 CTYVSYYGLDGAKKE
+251 
-266 LDKIKLNGEYKRP
+266 KLN
-279 EVQRNYK
+279 EV
-286 GFDYS
+286 
-291 KYLKQLKIY
+291 
-300 GTIKCSKIEVLDKKQ
+300 E
-315 VNKMFQISNQ
+315 
-325 MVTKVIDNT
+325 NT

-361 KEIINNINYLINEG
+361 KEIINNINYLTNEG

>member
-1 MEFKQNLKKYQYI
+1 MININLSNIVGDSSLSQSKSVSSDSLSTFKDFISEFK
-14 VNEELE
+14 LE
-20 KYLRKDECPEKI
+20 DENSGTNT
-32 LNNSMEYSLMA
+32 NNKED
-43 GGKRLRPILV
+43 V
-53 LATYELF
+53 DE
-60 RDDFEEAMPFAVAIE
+60 
-75 MIHNFSLI
+75 SLI
-83 HDDLP
+83 LYNLIYTLY
-88 EVDNDDFRH
+88 E
-97 GKPTNHKQ
+97 K
-105 FNHPTALLAGDGLL
+105 FN
-119 NNAYI
+119 I
-124 VISNEMLYSIENQY
+124 
-138 KENFHSRAKAF
+138 
-149 NEFTKAVDRMIAGE
+149 
-163 YLDTELEGKEISK
+163 
-176 EMLEYIHI
+176 
-184 NKTGALLKLC
+184 
-194 VRMGA
+194 
-199 ILAEA
+199 
-204 SEKDLERLTTYAE
+204 AE
-217 KIGLAFQ
+217 KIDSLTDLEN
-224 IKDDILS
+224 IKSSLNS
-231 EEGNP
+231 
-236 EITGKPVGNDKEMGK
+236 
-251 CTYVSYYGLDGAKKE
+251 
-266 LDKIKLNGEYKRP
+266 KLN
-279 EVQRNYK
+279 EV
-286 GFDYS
+286 
-291 KYLKQLKIY
+291 
-300 GTIKCSKIEVLDKKQ
+300 E
-315 VNKMFQISNQ
+315 
-325 MVTKVIDNT
+325 NT

>member
-1 MEFKQNLKKYQYI
+1 MININLSNMVGDSSLSQSKSVSSDSLSTFKDFISEFK
-14 VNEELE
+14 LE
-20 KYLRKDECPEKI
+20 DENSGTNT
-32 LNNSMEYSLMA
+32 NNKED
-43 GGKRLRPILV
+43 V
-53 LATYELF
+53 YE
-60 RDDFEEAMPFAVAIE
+60 
-75 MIHNFSLI
+75 SLI
-83 HDDLP
+83 LYNLIYTLY
-88 EVDNDDFRH
+88 E
-97 GKPTNHKQ
+97 K
-105 FNHPTALLAGDGLL
+105 FN
-119 NNAYI
+119 I
-124 VISNEMLYSIENQY
+124 
-138 KENFHSRAKAF
+138 
-149 NEFTKAVDRMIAGE
+149 
-163 YLDTELEGKEISK
+163 
-176 EMLEYIHI
+176 
-184 NKTGALLKLC
+184 
-194 VRMGA
+194 
-199 ILAEA
+199 
-204 SEKDLERLTTYAE
+204 AE
-217 KIGLAFQ
+217 KIDSLTDLEN
-224 IKDDILS
+224 IKSSLNS
-231 EEGNP
+231 
-236 EITGKPVGNDKEMGK
+236 
-251 CTYVSYYGLDGAKKE
+251 
-266 LDKIKLNGEYKRP
+266 KLNLN
-279 EVQRNYK
+279 EV
-286 GFDYS
+286 
-291 KYLKQLKIY
+291 
-300 GTIKCSKIEVLDKKQ
+300 E
-315 VNKMFQISNQ
+315 
-325 MVTKVIDNT
+325 NT

>member
-1 MEFKQNLKKYQYI
+1 MININLSNMVGDSSLSQSKSVSSDSLSTFKDFISEFK
-14 VNEELE
+14 LE
-20 KYLRKDECPEKI
+20 DENSGTNT
-32 LNNSMEYSLMA
+32 NNKED
-43 GGKRLRPILV
+43 V
-53 LATYELF
+53 DE
-60 RDDFEEAMPFAVAIE
+60 
-75 MIHNFSLI
+75 SLI
-83 HDDLP
+83 LYNLIYTLY
-88 EVDNDDFRH
+88 E
-97 GKPTNHKQ
+97 K
-105 FNHPTALLAGDGLL
+105 FN
-119 NNAYI
+119 I
-124 VISNEMLYSIENQY
+124 
-138 KENFHSRAKAF
+138 
-149 NEFTKAVDRMIAGE
+149 
-163 YLDTELEGKEISK
+163 
-176 EMLEYIHI
+176 
-184 NKTGALLKLC
+184 
-194 VRMGA
+194 
-199 ILAEA
+199 
-204 SEKDLERLTTYAE
+204 AE
-217 KIGLAFQ
+217 KIDSLTDLEN
-224 IKDDILS
+224 IKSSLNS
-231 EEGNP
+231 
-236 EITGKPVGNDKEMGK
+236 
-251 CTYVSYYGLDGAKKE
+251 
-266 LDKIKLNGEYKRP
+266 KLN
-279 EVQRNYK
+279 EV
-286 GFDYS
+286 
-291 KYLKQLKIY
+291 
-300 GTIKCSKIEVLDKKQ
+300 E
-315 VNKMFQISNQ
+315 
-325 MVTKVIDNT
+325 NT

-462 TVYRNSTSNDIP
+462 TIYRNSTSNDIP

-492 VKYMKNSDLEELNVK
+492 VKYIKNSDLEELNVK

>member
-1 MEFKQNLKKYQYI
+1 MININLSNMVGDSSLSQSKSVSSDSLSTFKDFISEFK
-14 VNEELE
+14 LE
-20 KYLRKDECPEKI
+20 DENSGTNT
-32 LNNSMEYSLMA
+32 NNKED
-43 GGKRLRPILV
+43 V
-53 LATYELF
+53 DE
-60 RDDFEEAMPFAVAIE
+60 
-75 MIHNFSLI
+75 SLI
-83 HDDLP
+83 LYNLIYTLY
-88 EVDNDDFRH
+88 E
-97 GKPTNHKQ
+97 K
-105 FNHPTALLAGDGLL
+105 FN
-119 NNAYI
+119 I
-124 VISNEMLYSIENQY
+124 
-138 KENFHSRAKAF
+138 
-149 NEFTKAVDRMIAGE
+149 
-163 YLDTELEGKEISK
+163 
-176 EMLEYIHI
+176 
-184 NKTGALLKLC
+184 
-194 VRMGA
+194 
-199 ILAEA
+199 
-204 SEKDLERLTTYAE
+204 AE
-217 KIGLAFQ
+217 KIDSLTDLEN
-224 IKDDILS
+224 IKSSLNS
-231 EEGNP
+231 
-236 EITGKPVGNDKEMGK
+236 
-251 CTYVSYYGLDGAKKE
+251 
-266 LDKIKLNGEYKRP
+266 KLN
-279 EVQRNYK
+279 EV
-286 GFDYS
+286 
-291 KYLKQLKIY
+291 
-300 GTIKCSKIEVLDKKQ
+300 E
-315 VNKMFQISNQ
+315 
-325 MVTKVIDNT
+325 NT

-383 ESLNSLI
+383 ESLNSLM

-453 SFVGINEFN
+453 YFVGINEFN

>member
-1 MEFKQNLKKYQYI
+1 MININLSNMVGDSSLSQSKSVSSDSLSTFKDFISEFK
-14 VNEELE
+14 LE
-20 KYLRKDECPEKI
+20 DENSGTNT
-32 LNNSMEYSLMA
+32 NNKED
-43 GGKRLRPILV
+43 V
-53 LATYELF
+53 DE
-60 RDDFEEAMPFAVAIE
+60 
-75 MIHNFSLI
+75 SLI
-83 HDDLP
+83 LYNLIYTLY
-88 EVDNDDFRH
+88 E
-97 GKPTNHKQ
+97 K
-105 FNHPTALLAGDGLL
+105 FN
-119 NNAYI
+119 I
-124 VISNEMLYSIENQY
+124 
-138 KENFHSRAKAF
+138 
-149 NEFTKAVDRMIAGE
+149 
-163 YLDTELEGKEISK
+163 
-176 EMLEYIHI
+176 
-184 NKTGALLKLC
+184 
-194 VRMGA
+194 
-199 ILAEA
+199 
-204 SEKDLERLTTYAE
+204 AE
-217 KIGLAFQ
+217 KIDSLTDLEN
-224 IKDDILS
+224 IKSSLNS
-231 EEGNP
+231 
-236 EITGKPVGNDKEMGK
+236 
-251 CTYVSYYGLDGAKKE
+251 
-266 LDKIKLNGEYKRP
+266 KLNLN
-279 EVQRNYK
+279 EV
-286 GFDYS
+286 
-291 KYLKQLKIY
+291 
-300 GTIKCSKIEVLDKKQ
+300 E
-315 VNKMFQISNQ
+315 
-325 MVTKVIDNT
+325 NT

-453 SFVGINEFN
+453 FFVGINEFN

>member
-1 MEFKQNLKKYQYI
+1 MININLSNMVGDSSLSQSKSVSSDSLSTFKDFISEFK
-14 VNEELE
+14 LE
-20 KYLRKDECPEKI
+20 DENSGTNT
-32 LNNSMEYSLMA
+32 NNKED
-43 GGKRLRPILV
+43 V
-53 LATYELF
+53 DE
-60 RDDFEEAMPFAVAIE
+60 
-75 MIHNFSLI
+75 SLI
-83 HDDLP
+83 LYNLIYTLY
-88 EVDNDDFRH
+88 E
-97 GKPTNHKQ
+97 K
-105 FNHPTALLAGDGLL
+105 FN
-119 NNAYI
+119 I
-124 VISNEMLYSIENQY
+124 
-138 KENFHSRAKAF
+138 
-149 NEFTKAVDRMIAGE
+149 
-163 YLDTELEGKEISK
+163 
-176 EMLEYIHI
+176 
-184 NKTGALLKLC
+184 
-194 VRMGA
+194 
-199 ILAEA
+199 
-204 SEKDLERLTTYAE
+204 AE
-217 KIGLAFQ
+217 KIDSLTDLEN
-224 IKDDILS
+224 IKSLLNS
-231 EEGNP
+231 
-236 EITGKPVGNDKEMGK
+236 
-251 CTYVSYYGLDGAKKE
+251 
-266 LDKIKLNGEYKRP
+266 KLNLN
-279 EVQRNYK
+279 EV
-286 GFDYS
+286 
-291 KYLKQLKIY
+291 
-300 GTIKCSKIEVLDKKQ
+300 E
-315 VNKMFQISNQ
+315 
-325 MVTKVIDNT
+325 NT

-383 ESLNSLI
+383 ESLNLLI

>member
-1 MEFKQNLKKYQYI
+1 MININLSNMVGDSSLSQSKSVSSDSLSTFKDFISEFK
-14 VNEELE
+14 LE
-20 KYLRKDECPEKI
+20 DENSGTNT
-32 LNNSMEYSLMA
+32 NNKED
-43 GGKRLRPILV
+43 V
-53 LATYELF
+53 DE
-60 RDDFEEAMPFAVAIE
+60 
-75 MIHNFSLI
+75 SLI
-83 HDDLP
+83 LYNLIYTLY
-88 EVDNDDFRH
+88 E
-97 GKPTNHKQ
+97 K
-105 FNHPTALLAGDGLL
+105 FN
-119 NNAYI
+119 I
-124 VISNEMLYSIENQY
+124 
-138 KENFHSRAKAF
+138 
-149 NEFTKAVDRMIAGE
+149 
-163 YLDTELEGKEISK
+163 
-176 EMLEYIHI
+176 
-184 NKTGALLKLC
+184 
-194 VRMGA
+194 
-199 ILAEA
+199 
-204 SEKDLERLTTYAE
+204 AE
-217 KIGLAFQ
+217 KIDSLTDLEN
-224 IKDDILS
+224 IKSSLNS
-231 EEGNP
+231 
-236 EITGKPVGNDKEMGK
+236 
-251 CTYVSYYGLDGAKKE
+251 
-266 LDKIKLNGEYKRP
+266 KLN
-279 EVQRNYK
+279 EV
-286 GFDYS
+286 
-291 KYLKQLKIY
+291 
-300 GTIKCSKIEVLDKKQ
+300 E
-315 VNKMFQISNQ
+315 
-325 MVTKVIDNT
+325 NT

-426 YKSSKGTSNDI
+426 YKSSKGTSNDF

-492 VKYMKNSDLEELNVK
+492 VKYIKNSDLEELNVK

>member
-1 MEFKQNLKKYQYI
+1 MININLSNMVGDSSLSQSKSVSSDSLSTFKDFISEFKLEDENSGTNTNNKEDVDESLILYNLIYTLYEKFNI
-14 VNEELE
+14 V
-20 KYLRKDECPEKI
+20 EKI
-32 LNNSMEYSLMA
+32 DSL
-43 GGKRLRPILV
+43 
-53 LATYELF
+53 T
-60 RDDFEEAMPFAVAIE
+60 
-75 MIHNFSLI
+75 
-83 HDDLP
+83 
-88 EVDNDDFRH
+88 
-97 GKPTNHKQ
+97 
-105 FNHPTALLAGDGLL
+105 
-119 NNAYI
+119 
-124 VISNEMLYSIENQY
+124 
-138 KENFHSRAKAF
+138 
-149 NEFTKAVDRMIAGE
+149 
-163 YLDTELEGKEISK
+163 
-176 EMLEYIHI
+176 
-184 NKTGALLKLC
+184 
-194 VRMGA
+194 
-199 ILAEA
+199 
-204 SEKDLERLTTYAE
+204 DLEN
-217 KIGLAFQ
+217 
-224 IKDDILS
+224 IKSSLNS
-231 EEGNP
+231 
-236 EITGKPVGNDKEMGK
+236 
-251 CTYVSYYGLDGAKKE
+251 
-266 LDKIKLNGEYKRP
+266 KLNLN
-279 EVQRNYK
+279 EV
-286 GFDYS
+286 
-291 KYLKQLKIY
+291 
-300 GTIKCSKIEVLDKKQ
+300 E
-315 VNKMFQISNQ
+315 
-325 MVTKVIDNT
+325 NT

-426 YKSSKGTSNDI
+426 YKSSKGTSNDL